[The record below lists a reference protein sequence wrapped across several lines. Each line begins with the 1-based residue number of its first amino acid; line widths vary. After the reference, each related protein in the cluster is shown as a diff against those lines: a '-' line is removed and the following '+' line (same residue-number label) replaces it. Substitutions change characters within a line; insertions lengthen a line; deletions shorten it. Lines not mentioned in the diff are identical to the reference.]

1 MTGPAMTPA
10 RLAHLL
16 RAIPAAASGGELDG
30 MQGQLQAQGELTTD
44 VMAALRDRRAAL
56 GSR

>member
-1 MTGPAMTPA
+1 MTPA

-16 RAIPAAASGGELDG
+16 RVIPAAASGGELDG